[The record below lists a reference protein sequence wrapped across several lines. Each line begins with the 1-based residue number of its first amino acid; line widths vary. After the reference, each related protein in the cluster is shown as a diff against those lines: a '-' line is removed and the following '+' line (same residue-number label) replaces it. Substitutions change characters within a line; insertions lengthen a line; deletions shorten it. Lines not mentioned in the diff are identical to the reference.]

1 MTTTTFD
8 WEKAREIA
16 RASARKLARSY
27 PGIDAD
33 DIEQAIL
40 TRVAEQEPLFKRMGY
55 GDGALGVMFRK
66 YGTKYAND
74 ERLSALNFNDQYHY
88 TTAEVR
94 ALCGKAL
101 FDRDAFMA
109 TIEDNP
115 DVVANFDEVMARVM
129 DLQSAYADASDA
141 DRAIIAKRFTSGEA
155 LSPAEAKAAQRAV
168 DRLSLSINIGRSQRR
183 GDHGG
188 PGSRKALTNAQAQA
202 ANIITETGRYGD
214 GRH

>member
-1 MTTTTFD
+1 MTTTAFN
-8 WEKAREIA
+8 WEDARDVA
-16 RASARKLARSY
+16 RAVSRKLARSY

-40 TRVAEQEPLFKRMGY
+40 TRVAEQEALFKRMNY
-55 GDGALGVMFRK
+55 GKAALGVMFNK
-66 YGTKYAND
+66 YGSKYAND

-101 FDRDAFMA
+101 YDRDAFLA

-115 DVVANFDEVMARVM
+115 DIVSNFDEVMARVM
-129 DLQSAYADASDA
+129 DLQNAYRDASDS
-141 DRAIIAKRFTSGEA
+141 DRAIIAKRFGGEA
-155 LSPAEAKAAQRAV
+155 LTPAEAKAAQRAV
-168 DRLSLSINIGRSQRR
+168 DRLSLAINIGRSARR
-183 GDHGG
+183 GDHDG

-202 ANIITETGRYGD
+202 AVKID
-214 GRH
+214 